1 MEKEDRLNEALSAP
15 STISTAET
23 KRTRKRDLN
32 IRTYYSSP
40 EIRSRLDRLK
50 AEWGV
55 GESELT
61 RWLLER
67 ALDLVDKGKLKPH
80 IETVTKARLG

>member
-1 MEKEDRLNEALSAP
+1 MEKADRLNEALSAP
-15 STISTAET
+15 SPISTVET
-23 KRTRKRDLN
+23 KRTRKRDAN

-40 EIRSRLDRLK
+40 EIRSRMERLK

-67 ALDLVDKGKLKPH
+67 ALDLVEKGKLKPLM
-80 IETVTKARLG
+80 ETVTKARLG